1 MERGMVLRD
10 EAGAD
15 NGPRVLPMSGP
26 PVPHRKAAELI
37 AEELR
42 ELIVCGGKAGDYLLA
57 ERLLVER
64 FDVSRPTLR
73 EALRVLES
81 EGLVEIRRGVRGGA
95 VVREPAIEDLARHFG
110 VFLQLRDVTY
120 EDTFIVRTIVEPAA
134 ARLSA
139 ERIGAG
145 ASADRLEEA
154 LAAEAEAIAAGDDA
168 AFLSDALVHFHDAVL
183 EACGSTTLLALGK
196 LLETVWASHTHHS
209 MAAIT
214 GRKARLEAAGK
225 SHDAHRALAAA
236 ILAGDADRAG
246 HLMGAH
252 LHALRSGTGRPRT
265 DQPINMFRPGTAGSI
280 IQLP

>member
-1 MERGMVLRD
+1 MR
-10 EAGAD
+10 
-15 NGPRVLPMSGP
+15 
-26 PVPHRKAAELI
+26 HRKAAEVI
-37 AEELR
+37 ADELR
-42 ELIVCGGKAGDYLLA
+42 ELIACDGKAGDYLLA
-57 ERLLVER
+57 ERLLIER

-120 EDTFIVRTIVEPAA
+120 EDTFVVRTIVEPAA

-139 ERIGAG
+139 ERIAAG
-145 ASADRLEEA
+145 ASPDRLEEA
-154 LAAEAEAIAAGDDA
+154 LAREVEAIEARDDA
-168 AFLSDALVHFHDAVL
+168 ALLSDALVHFHDAVL

-209 MAAIT
+209 MAAIS
-214 GRKARLEAAGK
+214 GRRGRLEAARK
-225 SHDAHRALAAA
+225 SHEAHRALGSA
-236 ILAGDADRAG
+236 ILAGDADRAA

-252 LHALRSGTGRPRT
+252 LHALRKGTGRPRG
-265 DQPINMFRPGTAGSI
+265 DQPINMFRPGGAGSMI
-280 IQLP
+280 ELP